1 MTKQRF
7 FASLTGLAVA
17 GMLGLPLVAQG
28 TTVPADPASS
38 IPGSTS
44 FKFHLTDF
52 ESLVTSTAAG
62 SNTLSG
68 LIRIDSI
75 LPDAGGAAFWN
86 SGQGGGVLNGYFT
99 GLQLVTGPTPSFAF
113 HDGTLTIF
121 LLSTPDPFNASAA
134 PAATGST
141 PLTLAT
147 ASPFICGG
155 PCPATPWLTLN
166 FGTGYSGQYPT
177 ATLAGSLNGTTNS
190 STGNGA
196 GFLDVTGGTDANIFD
211 TNSQGGHDFVMNS
224 SLCVGP
230 SETCP
235 SGSWAVFSNDPILGL
250 TASTPLLPNTVPE
263 PASLLLVGSGL
274 FGLGFWRYRRQA

>member
-7 FASLTGLAVA
+7 FASLTGLAIA
-17 GMLGLPLVAQG
+17 GMLGLPLTAQA
-28 TTVPADPASS
+28 VPADPASS
-38 IPGSTS
+38 IPGNTS
-44 FKFHLTDF
+44 FKFHFTDF
-52 ESLVTSTAAG
+52 ESLVTSTTEG

-75 LPDAGGAAFWN
+75 LPNAGGAAYWN

-99 GLQLVTGPTPSFAF
+99 GLHLVTAPTGNFAF

-155 PCPATPWLTLN
+155 ACPATPWLTLD

-177 ATLAGSLNGTTNS
+177 ATLAGGLNGTTNG
-190 STGNGA
+190 STGNAA
-196 GFLDVTGGTDANIFD
+196 GYLDVTGGTDASTFN
-211 TNSQGGHDFVMNS
+211 TNSQGGHDFLMNS

-230 SETCP
+230 NATCP

-250 TASTPLLPNTVPE
+250 SASTPNGPASTVPE
-263 PASLLLVGSGL
+263 PASLLLMGSGL
-274 FGLGFWRYRRQA
+274 FGLGLWRYRRQA

>member
-17 GMLGLPLVAQG
+17 GMLGLPLAAHA
-28 TTVPADPASS
+28 VPADPASS
-38 IPGSTS
+38 IPDSTS
-44 FKFHLTDF
+44 FKFHFTDF
-52 ESLVTSTAAG
+52 ESLVTSTTEG

-75 LPDAGGAAFWN
+75 LPDAGGAAYWN

-113 HDGTLTIF
+113 NGGTLTIF
-121 LLSTPDPFNASAA
+121 LLATPDPFNANAA

-147 ASPFICGG
+147 ASPFLCGG
-155 PCPATPWLTLN
+155 PCPATPWLTLD

-177 ATLAGSLNGTTNS
+177 ATLAGSLNGTTNG
-190 STGNGA
+190 STGNAA
-196 GFLDVTGGTDANIFD
+196 GYLDVTGGTAANTFN
-211 TNSQGGHDFVMNS
+211 TNSLGGHDFVMNS

-230 SETCP
+230 NATCS
-235 SGSWAVFSNDPILGL
+235 SGSWAVFSNDPVLGL
-250 TASTPLLPNTVPE
+250 TASDTHGPASTVPE
-263 PASLLLVGSGL
+263 PASLLLMGSGL
-274 FGLGFWRYRRQA
+274 FGLGLWRYRRQA